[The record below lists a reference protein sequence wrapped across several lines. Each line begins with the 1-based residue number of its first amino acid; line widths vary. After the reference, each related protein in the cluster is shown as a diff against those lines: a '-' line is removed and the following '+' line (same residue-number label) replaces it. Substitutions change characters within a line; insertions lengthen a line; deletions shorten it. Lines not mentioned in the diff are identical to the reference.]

1 MGCREYSLSSCEGR
15 SGTFFRDYDASLLEK
30 MINGDIDDL
39 ARFLLNNDCKSH
51 LNTVVCLTHYDD
63 S

>member
-39 ARFLLNNDCKSH
+39 AKFLLNNDCKSH
-51 LNTVVCLTHYDD
+51 FNTVVFLTHYDD